1 MLMLMVIGTS
11 IVLEIMKLMLM
22 LMAYAD
28 VKVS

>member
-28 VKVS
+28 VNV